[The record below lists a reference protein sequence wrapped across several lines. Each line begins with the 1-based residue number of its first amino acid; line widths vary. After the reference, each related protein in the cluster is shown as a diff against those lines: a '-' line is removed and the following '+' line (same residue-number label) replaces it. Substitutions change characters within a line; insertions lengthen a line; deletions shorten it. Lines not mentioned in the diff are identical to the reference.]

1 MGGVLSA
8 EVYTE
13 PFAPSPTDI
22 LLSDVSSHIVAAIDS
37 ICTHR
42 RGQCNSRVHAPIEEV
57 VDRWW
62 GVVPRFVDVIMGKSA
77 VDTLYVRTGDP
88 PSLGALCAT
97 SAALSPS
104 LDTSSGALLTWKGAS
119 MSRVYERRIRVAR
132 NMYKLIVTTK
142 GAHHNY
148 NMSLLHMACAQK
160 NLPMVWQ
167 LLRAGADPCTPEL
180 VYAYTPIH
188 MVLDQPPWSPNSG
201 IVGDA
206 IISELLRA
214 GADPNA
220 RTHADKCPL
229 EIALLMRRS
238 NCARILLEAG
248 AHANADMRS
257 EDMMT
262 MLGYA
267 IENRLIVIAGLLV
280 RHGASPDEMSRDEW
294 VMCTEKA
301 SSWRMP
307 EIQTLLAT
315 SKHAAK

>member
-1 MGGVLSA
+1 MGDVLSA
-8 EVYTE
+8 ELYTDPSE
-13 PFAPSPTDI
+13 PSPADI
-22 LLSDVSSHIVAAIDS
+22 LLGDVSNHIVAAIDS
-37 ICTHR
+37 ICTHH
-42 RGQCNSRVHAPIEEV
+42 RGECYGRVHVPVGEIVEQC
-57 VDRWW
+57 W

-77 VDTLYVRTGDP
+77 VDTLYVRTGKP

-97 SAALSPS
+97 SAALSPD
-104 LDTSSGALLTWKGAS
+104 LGTSSSALWTWRGAS

-132 NMYKLIVTTK
+132 EMYKLIVAAR
-142 GAHHNY
+142 GAN
-148 NMSLLHMACAQK
+148 NNIGMSLLHMACSAK
-160 NLPMVWQ
+160 DICVVRQ
-167 LLRAGADPCTPEL
+167 LLRAGADPHSPCRL
-180 VYAYTPIH
+180 YIQTPIH
-188 MVLDQPPWSPNSG
+188 MVMEKPPWGPNTG
-201 IVGDA
+201 IDADA

-214 GADPNA
+214 GADPNV
-220 RTHADKCPL
+220 RTHTGKSPL

-238 NCARILLEAG
+238 NYARILLEAG

-267 IENRLIVIAGLLV
+267 IENRLLVIADLLV

-307 EIQTLLAT
+307 EIQALLAT
-315 SKHAAK
+315 SKHAK